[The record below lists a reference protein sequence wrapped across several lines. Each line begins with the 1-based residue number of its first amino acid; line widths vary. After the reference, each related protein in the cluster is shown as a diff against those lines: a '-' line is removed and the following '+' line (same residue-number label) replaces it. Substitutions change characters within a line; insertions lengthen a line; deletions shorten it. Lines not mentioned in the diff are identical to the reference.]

1 MLPTSS
7 QIRAAARQSLRGNW
21 LPAIGITL
29 LMIVIM
35 GILSYIPFIGGICA
49 LLLAGPLTIGLYAF
63 FLNLVRAEKAEVGM
77 LFGEFQNYGE
87 KLLLTILIAV
97 FTFLWTLLLIIP
109 GIIAAYRYSQAYFI
123 MKDNPG
129 ISAMDAIR
137 LSKEM
142 MAGHKFRLFVL
153 NLSFIGW
160 AILAA
165 IPFGLG
171 FIWLYPYMLAS
182 LTVFYQD
189 LKDRTSASF
198 SNPGSNQPITV

>member
-142 MAGHKFRLFVL
+142 MAGHTACLSSICRLSAGRFWPPSRLDSVL
-153 NLSFIGW
+153 Y
-160 AILAA
+160 
-165 IPFGLG
+165 G
-171 FIWLYPYMLAS
+171 FTRICWRRSPYS
-182 LTVFYQD
+182 T
-189 LKDRTSASF
+189 R
-198 SNPGSNQPITV
+198 I

>member
-29 LMIVIM
+29 LMAVIM
-35 GILSYIPFIGGICA
+35 GILSYIPFFGAICA
-49 LLLAGPLTIGLYAF
+49 LLLAGPLTVGLYAF
-63 FLNLVRAEKAEVGM
+63 FLKLVRAEKAEVGM
-77 LFGEFQNYGE
+77 LFGEFQNYGD

-129 ISAMDAIR
+129 ISAMDAIQ

-171 FIWLYPYMLAS
+171 FIWLCPYMMAS

-198 SNPGSNQPITV
+198 SDPGPHQPITV